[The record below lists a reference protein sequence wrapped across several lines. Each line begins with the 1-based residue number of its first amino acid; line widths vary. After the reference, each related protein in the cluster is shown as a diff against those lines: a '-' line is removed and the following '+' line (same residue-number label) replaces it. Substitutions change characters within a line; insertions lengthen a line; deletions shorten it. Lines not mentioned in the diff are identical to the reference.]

1 MKLNIAQNLRKY
13 RKERG
18 LTQEQLAKAL
28 AVSAQSVSKWECG
41 DGYPDIE
48 LLPNIANHLKI
59 SVDALI
65 GNDTDGKKEDIAYFW
80 EKFWSGDDL
89 PGTGNVRER
98 RVQFAADYWRKY
110 PEEYR
115 IASMIV
121 HELTFGE
128 NRNPEKFR
136 PLLYEAA
143 EKILSECSDPFIRDD
158 TLRQICSVCTD
169 EELNRWLGKCTME
182 YRSCRF
188 EVLEQRYWENDQ
200 YEKAH
205 ALHLLNNLKL
215 MCHVLGRELQEDI
228 TPEQRIAQMT
238 ERRRLVESFAE
249 DGEKVPPAWL
259 DFYAGCGIRMASAYF
274 GIGEDETA
282 YALLDESLADY
293 EQWKSFPGDE
303 GLEFGRK
310 ELFGGILGFPDR
322 WRFRLPDGTDEGDI
336 FYHGFIHAY
345 GQHSVD
351 YLASLTNPN
360 WKSYCGIQ
368 RVWFDNV
375 REIPRFREYIKHA
388 ESLLGHP
395 STLLKK

>member
-1 MKLNIAQNLRKY
+1 MDLKIAERLRKY
-13 RKERG
+13 RKEKDM
-18 LTQEQLAKAL
+18 TQDAL
-28 AVSAQSVSKWECG
+28 AQALGVSPQSVSKWECG

-80 EKFWSGDDL
+80 KKFWSGDDL
-89 PGTGNVRER
+89 PGTGNVRDR

-110 PEEYR
+110 PEEYQ

-143 EKILSECSDPFIRDD
+143 EKILAECPAPFIRDD
-158 TLRQICSVCTD
+158 TLREICSVCTD
-169 EELNRWLGKCTME
+169 EELDRWLGKCTAE

-188 EVLEQRYWENDQ
+188 EVLEQRYWENDR
-200 YEKAH
+200 YEKAY
-205 ALHLLNNLKL
+205 ALHQLNNLKL
-215 MCHVLGRELQEDI
+215 MFHVLGRELQKDI
-228 TPEQRIAQMT
+228 TPEQRIAQMA
-238 ERRRLVESFAE
+238 ERRRLIESFAA
-249 DGEKVPPAWL
+249 DGETVPPAWL

-274 GIGEDETA
+274 GIGEDEKA
-282 YALLDESLADY
+282 YALLDESFADY
-293 EQWKSFPGDE
+293 ERWKSFPGDE

-322 WRFRLPDGTDEGDI
+322 WTYLLPDGTEEKD
-336 FYHGFIHAY
+336 FYYHGFIRAY
-345 GQHSVD
+345 GQNSVD

-360 WKSYCGIQ
+360 WQSCCGIQ
-368 RVWFDNV
+368 YAWFDNV
-375 REIPRFREYIKHA
+375 LQTPRFREYIARA
-388 ESLLGHP
+388 EALLGSP
-395 STLLKK
+395 SMFLRK

>member
-18 LTQEQLAKAL
+18 LTQEQLAKEL
-28 AVSAQSVSKWECG
+28 AISAQSVSKWECG

-65 GNDTDGKKEDIAYFW
+65 GNDSEGKKEDLAYFQ
-80 EKFWSGDDL
+80 KHFWSGDNL

-110 PEEYR
+110 PEEYQ

-143 EKILSECSDPFIRDD
+143 EKILSECPDPFIRDD
-158 TLRQICSVCTD
+158 TLREICSVCTD
-169 EELNRWLGKCTME
+169 EELDRWLGKCTAE

-188 EVLEQRYWENDQ
+188 EVLEKRCWDSEQFDRAY
-200 YEKAH
+200 

-215 MCHVLGRELQEDI
+215 ACHVLGRELQREI
-228 TPEQRIAQMT
+228 TPEQRIVQMT
-238 ERRRLVESFAE
+238 ERRRLVESFAA
-249 DGEKVPPAWL
+249 DGETVPPAWL
-259 DFYAGCGIRMASAYF
+259 DYYAGCGIRMASAYF
-274 GIGEDETA
+274 GIGEDEKA
-282 YALLDESLADY
+282 YALLDRSLADY
-293 EQWKSFPGDE
+293 ERWKSLPEDE

-310 ELFGGILGFPDR
+310 ELFGGILGFRKR
-322 WRFRLPDGTDEGDI
+322 WKFRLPDGTEEGD
-336 FYHGFIHAY
+336 FYYHGFIQAY
-345 GQHSVD
+345 GQTSVE

-360 WKSYCGIQ
+360 WQSFCGIQ
-368 RVWFDNV
+368 RAWFDNV
-375 REIPRFREYIKHA
+375 LQTPRFREYIARA
-388 ESLLGHP
+388 EALLGSP
-395 STLLKK
+395 SVYLRK